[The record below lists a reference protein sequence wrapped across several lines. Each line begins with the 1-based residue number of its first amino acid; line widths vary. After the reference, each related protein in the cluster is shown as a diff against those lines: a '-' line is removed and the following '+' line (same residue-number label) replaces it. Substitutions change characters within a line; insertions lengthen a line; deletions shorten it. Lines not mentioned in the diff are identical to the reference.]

1 MSMFQRLG
9 NQPQQ
14 AQDQQQQ
21 NPREAAIELMRKQG
35 IDVPQGME
43 NDPNALLQHVLQS
56 GKVPQAQNRLS
67 MAQQMMQR
75 MYGGRR

>member
-14 AQDQQQQ
+14 AQDQQQ
-21 NPREAAIELMRKQG
+21 NPREAAMERMKQMG

-43 NDPNALLQHVLQS
+43 NDPGALLQHVLQS

>member
-9 NQPQQ
+9 NQAQQ

-21 NPREAAIELMRKQG
+21 NPREAAMERMKQMG